1 MTSIYDVLR
10 QPILTE
16 KSTHQFSKLNQ
27 YAFEVDLDANKNMI
41 KEAVETIF
49 DVEVLRV
56 NTMIMPAKRSRRA
69 QSRRV
74 LVRRSMYKKALITLA
89 PGDTI
94 EAFEGVR
101 QW

>member
-10 QPILTE
+10 RPILTE
-16 KSTHQFSKLNQ
+16 KSSHQYAKLNQ
-27 YAFEVDLDANKNMI
+27 YVFEVATNANKSMI

-49 DVEVLRV
+49 DVKVLRV

-69 QSRRV
+69 MSRRV
-74 LVRRSMYKKALITLA
+74 LIRKSAYKKAIVTLA

-94 EAFEGVR
+94 AVFEGVR
-101 QW
+101 